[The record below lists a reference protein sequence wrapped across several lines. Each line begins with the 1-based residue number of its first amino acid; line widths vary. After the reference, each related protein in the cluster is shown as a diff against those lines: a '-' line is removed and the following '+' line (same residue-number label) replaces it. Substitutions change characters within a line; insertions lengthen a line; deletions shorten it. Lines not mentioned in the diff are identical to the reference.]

1 MNPFTDKDDIVTI
14 YSWNILFWTKYVT
27 ELAIGDCW
35 SLMHFSD
42 RDFIGEWACWF
53 VSLFVCWL

>member
-35 SLMHFSD
+35 SLMHF
-42 RDFIGEWACWF
+42 FIGEWACWF